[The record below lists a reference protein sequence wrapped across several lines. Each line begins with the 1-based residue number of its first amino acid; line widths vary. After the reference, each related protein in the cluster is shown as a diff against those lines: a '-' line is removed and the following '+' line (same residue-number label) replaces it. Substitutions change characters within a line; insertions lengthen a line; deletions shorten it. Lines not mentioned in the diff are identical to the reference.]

1 MALEHVLVV
10 EDDHDLGLTLTE
22 ILEMAGYPVVT
33 ATDGR
38 LALAYLQDAPLPCV
52 ILLDLMMPGM
62 DGWEFRRRQLA
73 DPKLRRIPVIIASGM
88 SERRLSPEFDDVEA
102 FFLKPYEVP
111 KLLEVVAR
119 YCTPAD
125 SIHARMPS
133 LALT

>member
-38 LALAYLQDAPLPCV
+38 LALAYLQDAPAPCV

-73 DPKLRRIPVIIASGM
+73 DPKLREIPVIIASGWN
-88 SERRLSPEFDDVEA
+88 ERRLSPEFDDVEA
-102 FFLKPYEVP
+102 FFLKPYDVP

-119 YCTPAD
+119 HCTP
-125 SIHARMPS
+125 SGGLGSGERM
-133 LALT
+133 LALS